1 MVPRHPPKNTTKPAK
16 HATQQHNHK
25 QEASKAIRKRT
36 ISGASK
42 IQKAR
47 AYHIRHEVLI
57 VLSSA
62 YAYILHSSLY
72 MSRRSSAAVVL
83 SALRCRYCNH
93 PEKQAVV
100 CFGRLQQINH
110 DNNIFPVQKST
121 YYRNNNVSRRL
132 YFTNTDQMKK
142 SDPYAALG
150 LSWGATA
157 TEIKEQYRKL
167 ARELHP
173 DVSKLD
179 PNEALDKF
187 RVVKEAYDKL
197 MNNKN
202 VGASHRTDLWE
213 EWSFAIWRSG
223 DLIAQERTDVAGVSR
238 KRPVKPADSLKR
250 RWGVTALGHPD
261 GRGSSY
267 SGRDYLSSG
276 EKKSRSATVGT
287 GQSKWVSQK
296 KKYQEWIPSGGGGE
310 KSKPSNT

>member
-1 MVPRHPPKNTTKPAK
+1 
-16 HATQQHNHK
+16 
-25 QEASKAIRKRT
+25 
-36 ISGASK
+36 
-42 IQKAR
+42 
-47 AYHIRHEVLI
+47 
-57 VLSSA
+57 
-62 YAYILHSSLY
+62 
-72 MSRRSSAAVVL
+72 MSRRSSAAVL

-100 CFGRLQQINH
+100 CLGRLIQQNNH
-110 DNNIFPVQKST
+110 DNNIFPFQKST
-121 YYRNNNVSRRL
+121 YYYRNNDISRRL

-179 PNEALDKF
+179 PHEALDKF

-202 VGASHRTDLWE
+202 AGASHRTDLWE

-250 RWGVTALGHPD
+250 RWGIAALGHPD
-261 GRGSSY
+261 GRGSSF

-276 EKKSRSATVGT
+276 ENKSRSATVGT

-296 KKYQEWIPSGGGGE
+296 KEYQEWIPSGGGGE
-310 KSKPSNT
+310 KSKPSNRSSFNQFSGRVQDENNES